1 MIILTRP
8 AIAALENILQR
19 EGKIASGVRISA
31 TNGGCSGPNYEMAI
45 ESDSGPDDTVIEI
58 REVRLF
64 AAAENT
70 RMLVGS
76 LSITLRAA
84 TVRASSSKTQRRLR
98 GIRRRP
104 PDAVAE
110 KPAPRRLPND
120 RITRADWA
128 PSTNNARRDAGLAR
142 GIIAKRE
149 KQHLA

>member
-70 RMLVGS
+70 RMLVGVTVDYAS
-76 LSITLRAA
+76 GGDGSGFIFENPEAA
-84 TVRASSSKTQRRLR
+84 QGNSK
-98 GIRRRP
+98 
-104 PDAVAE
+104 
-110 KPAPRRLPND
+110 
-120 RITRADWA
+120 A
-128 PSTNNARRDAGLAR
+128 PSGCCSGKACSSAPT
-142 GIIAKRE
+142 
-149 KQHLA
+149 Q